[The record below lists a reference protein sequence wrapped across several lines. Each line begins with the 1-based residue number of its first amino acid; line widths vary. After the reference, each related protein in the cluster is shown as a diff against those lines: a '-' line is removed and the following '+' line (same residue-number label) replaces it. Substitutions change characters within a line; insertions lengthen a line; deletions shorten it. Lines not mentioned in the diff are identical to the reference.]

1 MDGTSKTAKIIVG
14 VDGSEESLEALR
26 HAARLAQTSE
36 VALEVLA
43 CWEYPRMYTGFVAAG
58 VEGFAEAAEKVL
70 QDSVTK
76 TLGAERPAF
85 VSTKLIHG
93 PAPLTLI
100 NASSDAS
107 MLVLGRRGHGG
118 FGGLL
123 VGSVSSACVAH
134 AHCPV
139 LVVHTERKQN

>member
-1 MDGTSKTAKIIVG
+1 MDETSQTAKIIVG
-14 VDGSEESLEALR
+14 VDGSDESVEALK
-26 HAARLAQTSE
+26 HGARLAQ
-36 VALEVLA
+36 ALKMSLEAIA
-43 CWEYPRMYTGFVAAG
+43 CWEYPRMYTGFIAAG
-58 VEGFAEAAEKVL
+58 IEGFAEAAEKVL
-70 QDSVTK
+70 QDTVTK
-76 TLGAERPAF
+76 ALGAERPAF

-100 NASSDAS
+100 EASREAS

-139 LVVHTERKQN
+139 LVVHTERKPK